1 MNSSFDVTPLEDP
14 RRYRLSGELGMATA
28 DRLSE
33 ALQSDCAGPG
43 DIILD
48 LSGLTFLDS
57 TGLQVIISTC
67 GTLGNK
73 GSLVLRN
80 PNEDV
85 AHVLNVSG
93 VDRLKGLRIE
103 R

>member
-1 MNSSFDVTPLEDP
+1 M
-14 RRYRLSGELGMATA
+14 GTA

-33 ALQSDCAGPG
+33 ALPRDCAGPG

-48 LSGLTFLDS
+48 LSALTFLDS
-57 TGLQVIISTC
+57 TGLQVFISTC
-67 GTLGNK
+67 GTLGSK
-73 GSLVLRN
+73 GNLILRN
-80 PNEDV
+80 PNEHV